1 MAKKFN
7 TPKEATICMSSMT
20 PNKFTQ
26 DSITRAIKYL
36 RVLGVPVYSDTTKY
50 DPEYPRLLWVDGKV
64 TQSCS
69 LNNSTHGSKV
79 EVVSVDEFVALFAP
93 IESIEVSGISE
104 SYNAVVHPD
113 HIKVGCQT
121 ISAEKFKELVTA
133 AKEVGLI
140 DAL

>member
-26 DSITRAIKYL
+26 ESITRAIKYL
-36 RVLGVPVYSDTTKY
+36 RELGIPVYSDTTEY
-50 DPEYPRLLWVDGKV
+50 DPSFPRLLWDCGEV
-64 TQSCS
+64 TQS
-69 LNNSTHGSKV
+69 NSINPHGSRA
-79 EVVSVDEFVALFAP
+79 EVVSVDEFVALFTP
-93 IESIEVSGISE
+93 IESIEVSGITE
-104 SYNAVVHPD
+104 SYSAVVHPD

-121 ISAEKFKELVTA
+121 ISAEKFKELIQA

>member
-7 TPKEATICMSSMT
+7 TPKVETICMSSMT

-26 DSITRAIKYL
+26 DNITRAIKYL
-36 RVLGVPVYSDTTKY
+36 RELGVPVYSGTTEY
-50 DPEYPRLLWVDGKV
+50 DPAYPRLLWDGNAV

-69 LNNSTHGSKV
+69 QNPHGSRA
-79 EVVSVDEFVALFAP
+79 EVVSVDEFVALFTP
-93 IESIEVSGISE
+93 IESIEVSDITE

-121 ISAEKFKELVTA
+121 ISADKFKELIQA

>member
-7 TPKEATICMSSMT
+7 TPKVATICMSSMT

-26 DSITRAIKYL
+26 ESITRAIKYL
-36 RVLGVPVYSDTTKY
+36 RELGVPVYFDTTKY
-50 DPEYPRLLWVDGKV
+50 DSSYPRLLWDGDQV
-64 TQSCS
+64 TQSSS
-69 LNNSTHGSKV
+69 LNTHGSKA
-79 EVVSVDEFVALFAP
+79 EIVSVDEFVALFTP

-140 DAL
+140 D